1 MKKIFCF
8 GDGFA
13 TGHIWPE
20 WPQILQTLVPEH
32 QVINTAGIGAGT
44 EFLVSGFVDLI
55 DLMHDS
61 IVIFQWPG
69 AARFDKLVEDD
80 SWQNIIA
87 NDPTYHFNVNV
98 DAQGRN
104 WWLSSASTVQDV
116 QCYHSLYVQ
125 QSQHNRRQQVYQTLV
140 SQTASNL
147 NCQIVHTST
156 WSADTFSQH
165 DRFRSTRQ
173 TQVQPSPIVHFYWL
187 IEQIIPQIAI
197 TVDQNLQKELELLI
211 NQTQWIPYDPDRE
224 SIWSEINAKL
234 KQLLG
239 HIKAS

>member
-20 WPQILQTLVPEH
+20 WPQILQTLVPEY

-44 EFLVSGFVDLI
+44 EFLVSGFVDLL
-55 DLMHDS
+55 DCMHDS

-69 AARFDKLVEDD
+69 AVRFDKLVQDD

-87 NDPTYHFNVNV
+87 NDPTYYFNINV
-98 DAQGRN
+98 DSQDRK
-104 WWLSSASTVQDV
+104 WWLSSASKVQEI
-116 QCYHSLYVQ
+116 QNYHSIYVQ
-125 QSQHNRRQQVYQTLV
+125 QHQHNRRQQVYHALV

-156 WSADTFSQH
+156 ESEDIFGQDT
-165 DRFRSTRQ
+165 RFKSTRQ
-173 TQVQPSPIVHFYWL
+173 TEVQPTPIVHFYWL
-187 IEQIIPQIAI
+187 IEKIIPQINV
-197 TVDQNLQKELELLI
+197 TVDTNLQKELESLI
-211 NQTQWIPYDPDRE
+211 NETHWIPYDPDRE
-224 SIWSEINAKL
+224 SIWAEINNRL
-234 KQLLG
+234 RS
-239 HIKAS
+239 I

>member
-20 WPQILQTLVPEH
+20 WPQILQTLVPQY

-55 DLMHDS
+55 DQMHDS
-61 IVIFQWPG
+61 IVIFQWS
-69 AARFDKLVEDD
+69 AAERFDKMIQDN

-87 NDPTYHFNVNV
+87 NDPTYYFNVNI
-98 DAQGRN
+98 DSHNRK
-104 WWLSSASTVQDV
+104 WWLSSASKVQEIRN
-116 QCYHSLYVQ
+116 YHNIYAQ
-125 QSQHNRRQQVYQTLV
+125 QHQHNRRQQVYHALV

-147 NCQIVHTST
+147 DCQIVHTST
-156 WSADTFSQH
+156 ESADTFSQH
-165 DRFRSTRQ
+165 NRFRSTRQ

-197 TVDQNLQKELELLI
+197 TVDQDLQKKLELLI
-211 NQTQWIPYDPDRE
+211 NQTQWIPYDPERE
-224 SIWSEINAKL
+224 AIWLEIDAKL
-234 KQLLG
+234 K
-239 HIKAS
+239 SN